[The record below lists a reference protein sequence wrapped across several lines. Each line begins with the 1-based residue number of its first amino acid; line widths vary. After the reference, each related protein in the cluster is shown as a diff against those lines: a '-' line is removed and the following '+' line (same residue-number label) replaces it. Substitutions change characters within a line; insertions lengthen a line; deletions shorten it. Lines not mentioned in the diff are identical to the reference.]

1 MVPAFVSLSPVVA
14 ILSVVLA
21 YAPMSQESPVIV
33 PDRGARAIEV
43 QRIRAHFD
51 SVLAELPTHDVL
63 SLSPAQWSRRTL
75 LLTTLHAY
83 RNAGNF
89 PHNYDFADRPTPY
102 FVDRKTGVLCAVA
115 HLLEST
121 GRRDIVDRVAAA
133 NNNVYVAELSGD
145 SAFTSWLDRTGLTL
159 AEAARIQIPY
169 MNELMPDV
177 VAPTASNR
185 AAYSIGS
192 AIAIG
197 GSVAASLWTT
207 RGNGDGHRRF
217 SNFTGLAAS
226 AASLGLAATA
236 LGDRTAPRAVAPL
249 SLLAGGVTAYLST
262 RGLMRHKSYRAA
274 QRDAAQQPRVGRA
287 TVTPILPIAG
297 QSGAGVAM
305 RLTF

>member
-43 QRIRAHFD
+43 QRVRAHFD
-51 SVLAELPTHDVL
+51 SVLAELPAQNVS
-63 SLSPAQWSRRTL
+63 SLSPTQRSRRTL

-83 RNAGNF
+83 RDAGNF
-89 PHNYDFADRPTPY
+89 PHNYDFADQPTPY
-102 FVDRKTGVLCAVA
+102 FVDRRTGVLCAVA

-121 GRRDIVDRVAAA
+121 GRRDIVNRVASA
-133 NNNVYVAELSGD
+133 NNNVYVAALSGD

-169 MNELMPDV
+169 MGDVMPDV
-177 VAPTASNR
+177 VAPTASNT
-185 AAYSIGS
+185 AAYSISS

-262 RGLMRHKSYRAA
+262 RALMRHKSYRAA
-274 QRDAAQQPRVGRA
+274 QRDAAPQPRVGRA
-287 TVTPILPIAG
+287 TVTPILPVAG
-297 QSGAGVAM
+297 QNGAGVAM